1 MGGITWRNRLAVL
14 VFLIVLFLGP
24 VLADALLGV
33 VAAR

>member
-1 MGGITWRNRLAVL
+1 VGTVTRRTRLAAL

-24 VLADALLGV
+24 VLADAVLSA